1 MKRDKSFNVKPPDC
15 GRMASPSRSGAIVTM
30 KRLFIISS
38 REGLTSGV
46 PVGGGGGGGGGGRI
60 KERTPPGPRIH
71 GRLRG
76 ARQRPLEDAFLT
88 GGRMSSGEKGQKA
101 DLHWILPGDDIT
113 WPYEIK

>member
-1 MKRDKSFNVKPPDC
+1 MSNHLTVVGWPPLCLWSDSDHEKTVHYQQQRGTDIWC
-15 GRMASPSRSGAIVTM
+15 ASWG
-30 KRLFIISS
+30 
-38 REGLTSGV
+38 
-46 PVGGGGGGGGGGRI
+46 VGGGCRI
-60 KERTPPGPRIH
+60 KERTPPGPRVH